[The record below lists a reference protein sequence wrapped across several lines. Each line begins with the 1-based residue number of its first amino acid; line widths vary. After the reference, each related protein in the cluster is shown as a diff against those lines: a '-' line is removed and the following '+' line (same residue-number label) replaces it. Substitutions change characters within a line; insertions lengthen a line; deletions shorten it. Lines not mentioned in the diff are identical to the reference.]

1 MFVIH
6 LWNVFISRLY
16 LGVDLI
22 KTKNNQNFDHIFH
35 VYSKMKR
42 IFPLRTLK
50 CDYFNAM
57 RAKSMKYGYFAHPKS
72 DHISKC

>member
-22 KTKNNQNFDHIFH
+22 KTKNNQNFDHFFTRLFENETDFSAAYAKMRLFQRH
-35 VYSKMKR
+35 ASK
-42 IFPLRTLK
+42 IDEIWLFCSP
-50 CDYFNAM
+50 
-57 RAKSMKYGYFAHPKS
+57 
-72 DHISKC
+72 